1 MALEG
6 MAATLLDKSQQD
18 PDSGIDMAALDD
30 LWDLKGRLVDFSLV
44 QVQHGS
50 CSAAPALLLHVLY
63 VRPCISI
70 CNGSVVKLLKHYP
83 HTDCTAITKVR

>member
-18 PDSGIDMAALDD
+18 SDSGIDMAALDD

-44 QVQHGS
+44 QVQDGS
-50 CSAAPALLLHVLY
+50 CSAAPA
-63 VRPCISI
+63 
-70 CNGSVVKLLKHYP
+70 
-83 HTDCTAITKVR
+83 